1 MRGRSLFIG
10 AAALALGGAGLNAA
24 APVMPPFIAAAI
36 ANPERPTFDRARDA
50 NRKPGEMLVF
60 AGVKPGMKI
69 VELQPGG
76 GYFTRILSMAVG
88 QLGKVAAISTR
99 AIPAVNE
106 WAQTH
111 SQVVTMDDAKPGTI
125 PTQSIERFDLV
136 WTTMNY
142 HDFKNIKIG
151 DSDAAAGYN
160 AAAFEVLK
168 PGGAYLV
175 SDHDAAKGAGATVT
189 STLHRIEAAQ
199 VIKEVEAAGF
209 KLEAQGNILRNP
221 ADNHTAPVRDG
232 SVQGKT
238 DQFVL
243 LFRKPK

>member
-1 MRGRSLFIG
+1 MRGRHVLIG
-10 AAALALGGAGLNAA
+10 AAALALATVGLSAA
-24 APVMPPFIAAAI
+24 TPIPANIAAAV
-36 ANPERPTFDRARDA
+36 ASTERPDFDKARDA
-50 NRKPGEMLVF
+50 DRKPAEMLAF

-69 VELQPGG
+69 VELAPGQ
-76 GYFTRILSMAVG
+76 GYYTRILSLAVG
-88 QLGKVAAISTR
+88 QLGKVTGISGR
-99 AIPAVNE
+99 PLNAVNE

-125 PTQSIERFDLV
+125 PVQSIEKFDLV

-142 HDFKNIKIG
+142 HDFKNGKTADG
-151 DSDAAAGYN
+151 GEAAAAYN

-175 SDHDAAKGAGATVT
+175 SDHDTAKGAGATVT
-189 STLHRIEAAQ
+189 STLHRIEAAT

-209 KLEAQGNILRNP
+209 KLEAQSNILRHP
-221 ADNHTAPVRDG
+221 TDDHTVRVVESG
-232 SVQGKT
+232 IRGKT